1 MTLNDFNNI
10 LIAIHENRDAKVPYQ
25 LHDKLRTVIN
35 ALGGTSAALAYFQE
49 VERAEPASFDV
60 IEDKKIE

>member
-10 LIAIHENRDAKVPYQ
+10 LIAINENKEVKIGFQ
-25 LHDKLRTVIN
+25 LLYKLRRIIDI
-35 ALGGTSAALAYFQE
+35 LGGTSAALAYFQE

-60 IEDKKIE
+60 IEKE